1 VGQRRVLTLVEREE
15 ISRGLAAGL
24 SNKDIAGRV
33 GRCPSVVSRERR
45 RHGGAAGYRA
55 CAADRAAAE
64 RRRRPKTR
72 KLDRCPRLR
81 ERVVAGLAG
90 SWSPQQVA
98 AGLRSELESEPLSV
112 EAAAVDAEP
121 VTVSHQAIYDWI
133 YARPKG
139 ELRRLAEQQVALRT
153 GRTSRRPRPA
163 GPVVKRVRIAA
174 MTSIDERPAEVADR
188 RVPGH
193 WEGDLLIGKAG
204 RTAMGTL
211 VERTSRYLIPVPLP
225 AGKDSQGLKDA
236 LLTVAGDLPGHLFRS
251 LTWDCGTE
259 MAAHAAFTLATD
271 VKVYFAHPHSPWE
284 RGTNENTNR
293 WLREY
298 FPKGTDIPADPDYL
312 WAVAREINGRPRKIL
327 DWKKPAE
334 VFAGLLTSKI
344 ASTG

>member
-45 RHGGAAGYRA
+45 RHGGIGGYRA
-55 CAADRAAAE
+55 CAADRAAAG

-98 AGLRSELESEPLSV
+98 AGLRCEPVSV
-112 EAAAVDAEP
+112 EAGP
-121 VTVSHQAIYDWI
+121 VAVSHQAIYEWI

-139 ELRRLAEQQVALRT
+139 ELRRLAEQQAVLRT
-153 GRTSRRPRPA
+153 GRTTRRPKAA
-163 GPVVKRVRIAA
+163 GPVAKRVRIAA
-174 MTSIDERPAEVADR
+174 MTSIDERPAEAADR

-236 LLTVAGDLPGHLFRS
+236 LLTVAADLPRHLFRS

-334 VFAGLLTSKI
+334 VFAGLLTSEI

>member
-1 VGQRRVLTLVEREE
+1 MTLVEREE

-24 SNKDIAGRV
+24 SNKDIAGLV

-45 RHGGAAGYRA
+45 RHGGVDGYRA
-55 CAADRAAAE
+55 CAADRTAAE
-64 RRRRPKTR
+64 HRRRPKTR
-72 KLDRCPRLR
+72 TLDRWPRLR
-81 ERVVAGLAG
+81 ERVLAGLAG

-98 AGLRSELESEPLSV
+98 AGLRSEHEAGREPGLESRPFEV
-112 EAAAVDAEP
+112 EAGP

-139 ELRRLAEQQVALRT
+139 ELRQLAAQQMVLRT
-153 GRTSRRPRPA
+153 GRSTRRPKTA
-163 GPVVKRVRIAA
+163 GPVVKRIRIAA
-174 MTSIDERPAEVADR
+174 MTSIEERPTEVADR

-193 WEGDLLIGKAG
+193 WEGDLLIGRAG
-204 RTAMGTL
+204 KTAMGTL

-236 LLTVAGDLPGHLFRS
+236 LLTVAADLPAHLLRS
-251 LTWDCGTE
+251 LTWDCGSE

-298 FPKGTDIPADPDYL
+298 FPKGTDIPDDPDYL

-334 VFAGLLTSKI
+334 VFAELLTSNI
-344 ASTG
+344 ASTA

>member
-1 VGQRRVLTLVEREE
+1 MVGVRRLLTLADREE

-24 SNKDIAGRV
+24 SNQDIAVRI

-45 RHGGAAGYRA
+45 RHGGAVGYRA
-55 CAADRAAAE
+55 VRADRVAARA
-64 RRRRPKTR
+64 RSRPKVRT
-72 KLDRCPRLR
+72 LDRSVVLR
-81 ERVVAGLAG
+81 ERVLARLAA

-98 AGLRSELESEPLSV
+98 AELKTAPV
-112 EAAAVDAEP
+112 AGEAGP

-139 ELRRLAEQQVALRT
+139 ELRELAARQIALRS
-153 GRTSRRPRPA
+153 GRTARKPKSPTP
-163 GPVVKRVRIAA
+163 PVKRVRIAG

-193 WEGDLLIGKAG
+193 WEGDLLVGRAGK
-204 RTAMGTL
+204 TAMGTL

-225 AGKDSQGLKDA
+225 TGKHATGLKDA
-236 LLTVAGDLPGHLFRS
+236 LLDVAADLPAHLLRS
-251 LTWDCGTE
+251 LTWDCGSE
-259 MAAHAAFTLATD
+259 MAAHAAFTLATN
-271 VKVYFAHPHSPWE
+271 VRVYFAHPHAPWE

-298 FPKGTDIPADPDYL
+298 FPKGTDIPNDPDYL

-327 DWKKPAE
+327 NWRKPAE
-334 VFAGLLTSKI
+334 VFAELLTSKI
-344 ASTG
+344 ATTG

>member
-1 VGQRRVLTLVEREE
+1 MGQRRVLTLAEREE

-24 SNKDIAGRV
+24 SNKDIAGLV

-55 CAADRAAAE
+55 CVADRSAAE

-72 KLDRCPRLR
+72 VLDRWPRLR
-81 ERVVAGLAG
+81 QRVLAGLAG

-98 AGLRSELESEPLSV
+98 AGLRREALSG
-112 EAAAVDAEP
+112 EAEP
-121 VTVSHQAIYDWI
+121 MTVSHQAIYDWI

-139 ELRRLAEQQVALRT
+139 ELRQLAAQQMVLRT
-153 GRTSRRPRPA
+153 GRTTRRPKTA
-163 GPVVKRVRIAA
+163 GPAVKRIRIAA
-174 MTSIDERPAEVADR
+174 MTSIEQRPAEVADR

-193 WEGDLLIGKAG
+193 WEGDLLIGRAG
-204 RTAMGTL
+204 KTAMGTL

-236 LLTVAGDLPGHLFRS
+236 LLTVAADLPAHLLRS
-251 LTWDCGTE
+251 LTWDCGSE

-298 FPKGTDIPADPDYL
+298 FPKGTDIPDDPDYL
-312 WAVAREINGRPRKIL
+312 WSVAREINGRPRKIL

-334 VFAGLLTSKI
+334 VFAELLTSNI